1 MESVRKYLSI
11 DDIHRE
17 YLPISKKKI
26 RALVKENMEYRQIG
40 GRIYVSR
47 AMLELYLAKT
57 PKA

>member
-1 MESVRKYLSI
+1 MESVRKFLSV
-11 DDIHRE
+11 DDIYRE
-17 YLPISKKKI
+17 YLPLSKKKI

-57 PKA
+57 PKI